1 MRTLK
6 VLTHKDE
13 RLATRLVR
21 EKKSSKYIIFY
32 HSEWDVWS
40 NKALERAK
48 TWCQEEGDE
57 TVYVVSSW
65 ELPHVFSA
73 FGITSAPS
81 VVEVNEGNVK
91 VFVEY
96 PKIYDYF
103 TLKDQT
109 PA

>member
-1 MRTLK
+1 MSGPTKLLSGLRLGAKRKVSTL
-6 VLTHKDE
+6 
-13 RLATRLVR
+13 
-21 EKKSSKYIIFY
+21 
-32 HSEWDVWS
+32 
-40 NKALERAK
+40 
-48 TWCQEEGDE
+48 
-57 TVYVVSSW
+57 YVVSSW

-91 VFVEY
+91 VFVEH

-109 PA
+109 PRDRGFPSDQLSIILKSSLLSLVYKSFRLLTITAK